1 MIKINLLPVR
11 AAKKKETLRQ
21 QIIIAALFL
30 GVVLAAILYLGASIS
45 SKITKVEVKIAA
57 LNKEITE
64 LKKEEKY
71 SEEIKLKK
79 KTVES
84 KLNIIDEL
92 DKKKSGPVHLMDEL
106 SKSIPFEPG
115 AELPKKI
122 QLTSLKEKGGTL
134 ELKGFALDN
143 ETIAGFMTNLESS
156 PYFKNINLGSSKAV
170 KKKKIKVKDFTIT
183 CQLEF
188 PEDSSEAKGP

>member
-30 GVVLAAILYLGASIS
+30 GVVLAAILYLEASIS

-106 SKSIPFEPG
+106 SKSIPFEEG

-170 KKKKIKVKDFTIT
+170 KKQKIKVKDFTIT
-183 CQLEF
+183 CQLDF

>member
-30 GVVLAAILYLGASIS
+30 GVVLAAILYLEASIS

-57 LNKEITE
+57 LNKEIIE

-71 SEEIKLKK
+71 SEEIKRKK

-106 SKSIPFEPG
+106 SKSIPFEEG

-170 KKKKIKVKDFTIT
+170 KKQKIKVKDFTIT
-183 CQLEF
+183 CQLDF
-188 PEDSSEAKGP
+188 PEL

>member
-30 GVVLAAILYLGASIS
+30 GVVLAAILYLEASIS

-106 SKSIPFEPG
+106 SKSIPFEEG

-143 ETIAGFMTNLESS
+143 ETIASFMTNLENS

-170 KKKKIKVKDFTIT
+170 KKQKIKVKDFTIT
-183 CQLEF
+183 CQLDF

>member
-30 GVVLAAILYLGASIS
+30 GVVLAAILYLEASIS

-57 LNKEITE
+57 LNKEIIE

-143 ETIAGFMTNLESS
+143 ETIASFMTNLEYS

-183 CQLEF
+183 CQLDF
-188 PEDSSEAKGP
+188 PEDFSEAKGP